1 MIKEPEI
8 LTDHSIPYM
17 RKAYGT
23 FRLTKFIRTHVP
35 TKSTTVDYV
44 ATRTELDFLRLLNV
58 WNASSDE
65 WRYHKPLEE
74 VWGASVREELP

>member
-1 MIKEPEI
+1 M
-8 LTDHSIPYM
+8 
-17 RKAYGT
+17 
-23 FRLTKFIRTHVP
+23 P